1 MVLPSAVTAAPVSNI
16 GARWVY
22 EDLPHD
28 RLGWALKICSPLIS
42 SIVSAMTLIQWV
54 TRTTSACRRYRLPR
68 AADCGPGMAPPGR
81 DHIAV
86 IRRKSDSVRR
96 LRGRTGP

>member
-68 AADCGPGMAPPGR
+68 AADCGAGMAPPG
-81 DHIAV
+81 AQ
-86 IRRKSDSVRR
+86 SY
-96 LRGRTGP
+96 RGYSPQVGQRSKVAG